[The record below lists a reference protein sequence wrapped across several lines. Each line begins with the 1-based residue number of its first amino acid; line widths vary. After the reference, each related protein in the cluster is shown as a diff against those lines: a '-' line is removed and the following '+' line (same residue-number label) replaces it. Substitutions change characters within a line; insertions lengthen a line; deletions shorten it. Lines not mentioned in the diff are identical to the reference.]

1 MVRLQLSEQ
10 EIVDISEA
18 LDDPNISDLAK
29 RKLLVVRMNDEELP
43 NLKISRLLNISGDSV
58 SRYVREYEQT
68 GLCGVLENRYYKPT
82 SSVEAFLS
90 CLKCRFTLQPVH
102 TAKEGMEVI
111 EHVSGVKLSE
121 EQARRVMKRLGMK
134 FIKTAP
140 RPGKVDPTKQLE
152 FFDEQLEPRL
162 QEAEAAK
169 RKVFF
174 VDAAHFVMG
183 AFLGMVWCFERL
195 FIRTPSG
202 RKRYNV
208 LGALDS
214 QSKELIKVTNDSYIN
229 SSTVCELIAAIRVAQ
244 SKIPITLV
252 LDNARYQHCQL
263 VVDYA
268 NFMKV
273 ELLFLPSYSP
283 NLNLIERLWRLVK
296 AKALR
301 NKYYSNFKRFKAGV
315 DEVLESLDTKY
326 REELETLLVLKFQF
340 FSRLECRPNVLQ

>member
-10 EIVDISEA
+10 EIVDINEA
-18 LDDPNISDLAK
+18 LDDPNVSDLAR
-29 RKLLVVRMNDEELP
+29 RKLLVVRMNDEEFP
-43 NLKISRLLNISGDSV
+43 HFKIARLFNISEDSV
-58 SRYVREYEQT
+58 SRYVREYEQS
-68 GLCGVLENRYYKPT
+68 GLSGVLEDRYYKPT

-111 EHVSGVKLSE
+111 EQVSGVKLSE
-121 EQARRVMKRLGMK
+121 EQVRRIMKRLGMK

-140 RPGKVDPTKQLE
+140 RPGKADPTKQLE
-152 FFDEQLEPRL
+152 FFNEQLEPRL
-162 QEAEAAK
+162 QEAAAGE

-183 AFLGMVWCFERL
+183 AFLGMIWCFERV
-195 FIRTPSG
+195 FIKTPSG

-208 LGALDS
+208 LAALDS
-214 QSKELIKVTNDSYIN
+214 QSKELMKVTNESYIN
-229 SSTVCELIAAIRVAQ
+229 SSTVCELIAAIRALHSEV
-244 SKIPITLV
+244 PITLV

-268 NFMKV
+268 KLMKI

-296 AKALR
+296 AKALK

-326 REELETLLVLKFQF
+326 REDLESLLVLKFQF
-340 FSRLECRPNVLQ
+340 FSRLECR

>member
-10 EIVDISEA
+10 EIVDINEA
-18 LDDPNISDLAK
+18 LDDPNVSDLAR
-29 RKLLVVRMNDEELP
+29 RKLLVVRMNDEEFP
-43 NLKISRLLNISGDSV
+43 HFKIARLFNISEDSV
-58 SRYVREYEQT
+58 SRYVREYEQS
-68 GLCGVLENRYYKPT
+68 GLSGVLEDRYYKPT

-111 EHVSGVKLSE
+111 EQVSGVKLSE
-121 EQARRVMKRLGMK
+121 EQVRRIMKRLGMK

-140 RPGKVDPTKQLE
+140 RPGKADPTKQLE
-152 FFDEQLEPRL
+152 FFNEQLEPRL
-162 QEAEAAK
+162 QEAAAGE

-183 AFLGMVWCFERL
+183 AFLGMIWCFERL
-195 FIRTPSG
+195 FIKTPSG

-208 LGALDS
+208 LAALDS
-214 QSKELIKVTNDSYIN
+214 QSKELMKVTNESYIN
-229 SSTVCELIAAIRVAQ
+229 SSTVCELIAAIRALHSEV
-244 SKIPITLV
+244 PITLV

-268 NFMKV
+268 KLMKI

-296 AKALR
+296 AKALK

-326 REELETLLVLKFQF
+326 REDLESLLVLKFQF
-340 FSRLECRPNVLQ
+340 FSRLECR

>member
-1 MVRLQLSEQ
+1 
-10 EIVDISEA
+10 
-18 LDDPNISDLAK
+18 
-29 RKLLVVRMNDEELP
+29 
-43 NLKISRLLNISGDSV
+43 
-58 SRYVREYEQT
+58 
-68 GLCGVLENRYYKPT
+68 
-82 SSVEAFLS
+82 
-90 CLKCRFTLQPVH
+90 VH

-111 EHVSGVKLSE
+111 EQVSGVKLSE
-121 EQARRVMKRLGMK
+121 EQVRRIMKRLGMK

-140 RPGKVDPTKQLE
+140 RPGKADPTKQLE
-152 FFDEQLEPRL
+152 FFNEQLEPRL
-162 QEAEAAK
+162 QEAAAGE

-183 AFLGMVWCFERL
+183 AFLGMIWCFERL
-195 FIRTPSG
+195 FIKTPSG

-208 LGALDS
+208 LAALDS
-214 QSKELIKVTNDSYIN
+214 QSKELMKVTNESYIN
-229 SSTVCELIAAIRVAQ
+229 SSTVCELIAAIRALHSEV
-244 SKIPITLV
+244 PITLV

-268 NFMKV
+268 KLMKI

-296 AKALR
+296 AKALK

-326 REELETLLVLKFQF
+326 REDLESLLVLKFQF
-340 FSRLECRPNVLQ
+340 FSRLECR